1 MPTSVLGFW
10 REGWGLFWNAGVVYA
25 LAGVVV
31 ISLVF
36 RLVRP
41 AERATLVNTVWFFL
55 IATAGQLLAAFL
67 QTLGFDTAGAVLH
80 ETMVVAA
87 GLAVIR
93 LCGLALFRLVAPI
106 ARLRPPRILED
117 LIVIAGYVAWGL
129 VRLRMA
135 GLDLTGI
142 VATSAVITAIVA
154 FSMQETLGNILGG
167 LALEFDSAFEVG
179 DWVRVDDICGRVA
192 DIRWR
197 SILIET
203 NDWETVVIPNSHL
216 VRSKLTVLGRRQ
228 SHVPQWRRWVRFE
241 VGLNTPSE
249 RVTTTVEDALRIA
262 QLERVSKQPPP
273 DCILTG
279 FEHGYARYAVR
290 YFLTDPAFDDIA
302 GSCIRDHVLKAL
314 QRAGI
319 RLAVAEHDVRM
330 TTEDASH
337 RADVKSRELAVR
349 LDALKTVDL
358 FRELSPEELKT
369 IAERLVYAPFAAGDV
384 ITRQGAVAHW
394 LYILTSGEA
403 DVVLEVAPP
412 APGADS
418 RVPETGLREHRRL
431 RTMSA
436 PNVFGE
442 MGLMTG
448 EPRRTT
454 VIARTAVECY
464 RLDKAAFEGTLL
476 ARESLVENISRI
488 LAARQIE
495 FERAVQKIGA
505 ANGPEMS
512 ERNDEILVR
521 IKRFFGIA

>member
-1 MPTSVLGFW
+1 MPAGVFGFW
-10 REGWGLFWNAGVVYA
+10 RESWGLFWNAGVAYA
-25 LAGVVV
+25 LASVVL
-31 ISLVF
+31 IGLVF

-41 AERATLVNTVWFFL
+41 ADRATLTNTVWFFL

-67 QTLGFDTAGAVLH
+67 QTLGFDTAGAVLR
-80 ETMVVAA
+80 EAMVVAA

-93 LCGLALFRLVAPI
+93 LCGLALFRLIAPL
-106 ARLRPPRILED
+106 ARLSPPRILED

-167 LALEFDSAFEVG
+167 LALEFDSVFEVG
-179 DWVRVDDICGRVA
+179 DWVRVDDVCGRVA

-197 SILIET
+197 SISIET
-203 NDWETVVIPNSHL
+203 SDWETVVIPNSQL
-216 VRSKLTVLGRRQ
+216 VRSKLTVIGRRQ
-228 SHVPQWRRWVRFE
+228 SYAPQWRRWVRFE
-241 VGLNTPSE
+241 VGLGTPSE
-249 RVTTTVEDALRIA
+249 RVTKAVEDALRIG
-262 QLERVSKQPPP
+262 QLDRVSKQPPP

-279 FEHGYARYAVR
+279 FENGYARYAVR
-290 YFLTDPAFDDIA
+290 YFLTDAASDDA
-302 GSCIRDHVLKAL
+302 VGSSIRDHVLKAL

-319 RLAVAEHDVRM
+319 RLAVAEHDVRI
-330 TTEDASH
+330 TTADARH
-337 RADVKSRELAVR
+337 RAEVKARELAAR

-358 FRELSPEELKT
+358 FRELSAEELKI

-384 ITRQGAVAHW
+384 IIRQGAVAHW
-394 LYILTSGEA
+394 LYILTGGEV
-403 DVVLEVAPP
+403 DIVLEVAPP
-412 APGADS
+412 PSAAATGAPES
-418 RVPETGLREHRRL
+418 RGDHRHL

-454 VIARTAVECY
+454 VVATTAVECY
-464 RLDKAAFEGTLL
+464 RLDKAAFEGVLL
-476 ARESLVENISRI
+476 ARASLVENISRI
-488 LAARQIE
+488 LAGRQIE
-495 FERAVQKIGA
+495 FERAVADIGA
-505 ANGPEMS
+505 TQELDPSG
-512 ERNDEILVR
+512 RNDEILER